1 MKRDQTPIFLL
12 CRTLVDTSNDTVI
25 TFERLQSQLL
35 LGLDPLL
42 SHLLDFAGENNLRLG
57 GTVDTVGLD
66 GDDDTTTLLEE
77 HVSVQT
83 NNTGLVGLGNIGE
96 DNVNHRYQHTVTKGV
111 TGVVDNGDNV
121 GTVGGHADQITTGTV
136 RELDGVDVTSRS
148 NNISNVTDGG
158 TAGGTKVQNL
168 RARLHVDIIKTTQN
182 TSSKL
187 GTERVPDT
195 VLGLGDG
202 TVLGR
207 SFNSNALLAVDSL
220 SGGQVLGDEQI
231 FLTATSDEDTGMTV
245 GFLKKTG
252 VSS

>member
-1 MKRDQTPIFLL
+1 M
-12 CRTLVDTSNDTVI
+12 I

-77 HVSVQT
+77 HVSVQA
-83 NNTGLVGLGNIGE
+83 NNTSLVGLGNIGE
-96 DNVNHRYQHTVTKGV
+96 DNVNHRYQHTVTEGV
-111 TGVVDNGDNV
+111 TCVINNGDDV
-121 GTVGGHADQITTGTV
+121 GTVGGHADQVTTRTV

-158 TAGGTKVQNL
+158 TAGRTKVQNL
-168 RARLHVDIIKTTQN
+168 RARLHVDIIETTQD
-182 TSSKL
+182 TGSKL

-195 VLGLGDG
+195 VLGLGSG
-202 TVLGR
+202 TILSRG
-207 SFNSNALLAVDSL
+207 FNSNALLAVDSL
-220 SGGQVLGDEQI
+220 SGGQVLSDEQI

-245 GFLKKTG
+245 GFLKMTE
-252 VSS
+252 VSC